1 MTRLGKIA
9 RLPRKLR
16 EELNVR
22 LQNGEVGTELVEW
35 LNGLEA
41 AQKVLK
47 ARFEG
52 RPISEQNLSEWKQ
65 GGYEDWGRHQENCA
79 YAAMLMEMSSDL
91 EEEAGEKRLEE
102 RLVAPLAMGLARLL
116 REAEEMP
123 AGPERHKMILEVA
136 RQLSQLRRD
145 SLQAER
151 VKMERERWDE
161 KLSEI
166 CQREAKEVEEE
177 VMMEEIWERTKAE
190 HPALRPLAELK
201 AQYKEIVKTRRGG
214 KDKPRGARHH
224 PSPLVQKWEK
234 AKAAAAKAQEREVAE
249 AANEVGQTETDER
262 DGGDGRDGRDEGDKG
277 EGVKTDQ
284 AQSSPIKPNQTK
296 SNLSEGKMDL
306 PEGKEGAREG

>member
-1 MTRLGKIA
+1 MPDG
-9 RLPRKLR
+9 
-16 EELNVR
+16 
-22 LQNGEVGTELVEW
+22 
-35 LNGLEA
+35 
-41 AQKVLK
+41 
-47 ARFEG
+47 
-52 RPISEQNLSEWKQ
+52 S
-65 GGYEDWGRHQENCA
+65 DRH
-79 YAAMLMEMSSDL
+79 
-91 EEEAGEKRLEE
+91 R
-102 RLVAPLAMGLARLL
+102 
-116 REAEEMP
+116 
-123 AGPERHKMILEVA
+123 MILKVA